1 MIGVLL
7 LVGVPILWLI
17 FNSGTLTPVERDAA
31 TREFEFQLQHR
42 EFAALEAHIGRRI
55 PPALMALYAN
65 RELLTGQS
73 WMIAMA
79 NPGKRSHESH
89 IAFFQPATLASMRA
103 TPAGPSTTLAFAN
116 DGLGNEYCVDLM
128 HDDATISYVQH
139 ETGRQFDLEVSIGQ
153 FLQLPRRQLGESDI

>member
-1 MIGVLL
+1 MPCARVASLLILNDEIRAPVVYPMSSLAAATLVIGVLL

-31 TREFEFQLQHR
+31 TREFEFQLQHP

-73 WMIAMA
+73 
-79 NPGKRSHESH
+79 
-89 IAFFQPATLASMRA
+89 
-103 TPAGPSTTLAFAN
+103 
-116 DGLGNEYCVDLM
+116 
-128 HDDATISYVQH
+128 
-139 ETGRQFDLEVSIGQ
+139 
-153 FLQLPRRQLGESDI
+153 